1 MSRKVEEFKPITEGV
16 VKMYTCGPTVYNY
29 PHIGNYRTYVFE
41 DLLRRYL
48 EYKGYKVI
56 HVMNITDV
64 DDKTI
69 RDSQK
74 EGIPLKLFTS
84 RYETAFYEDLY
95 TLNIKFAHYYPHAT
109 ETIPEMVA
117 LIKKLI
123 EKGYAY
129 KGEDGSYYYSVKKFK
144 DYGKLAHI
152 DVSQLKPGARVSHDE
167 YEKQELAD
175 FALWKAWDEKDGP
188 VYWDTELGRGRPG
201 WHIECSAMSMKYLGN
216 HFDIH
221 CGGVDNIFPH
231 HENEIAQ
238 SEAATGEKFVN
249 YWLHSEHL
257 IVEGKKM
264 SKSLG
269 NFYTLRDLLNKG
281 YNPRAIR
288 YLLLS
293 THYREQLNF
302 TFDALKAATETIE
315 NIDIFIQRLLIKKEG
330 ADPGEIG
337 ITDIIE
343 KARKGF
349 EEGLDNDLQISQALP
364 HIFKFMNVINSKMR
378 EMKKNDYDKAL
389 EFMKRIN
396 EVLGVIKFELPQ
408 IPDEVKELMEKRR
421 LARQNKDW
429 ETSDKLRE
437 EIRKRGFE
445 VHDEKDNS
453 YVIKRLL

>member
-1 MSRKVEEFKPITEGV
+1 
-16 VKMYTCGPTVYNY
+16 MYTCGPTVYNY

-74 EGIPLKLFTS
+74 EGIPLKMFTS
-84 RYETAFYEDLY
+84 RYETAFYEDLH
-95 TLNIKFAHYYPHAT
+95 TLNIEFAHYYPHAT
-109 ETIPEMVA
+109 EHIPEMVA

-144 DYGKLAHI
+144 EYGKLSHM

-201 WHIECSAMSMKYLGN
+201 WHIECSAMSMKYLGP

-238 SEAATGEKFVN
+238 SEAATGETFVN
-249 YWLHSEHL
+249 YWIHSAHL

-269 NFYTLRDLLNKG
+269 NFYTLRDLLKMG
-281 YNPRAIR
+281 YHPRAIR

-302 TFDALKAATETIE
+302 TFDALRAATETIE
-315 NIDIFIQRLLIKKEG
+315 NIDMFIQRLLIRAKEAEDG
-330 ADPGEIG
+330 KTG
-337 ITDIIE
+337 IIEYAIE

-349 EEGLDNDLQISQALP
+349 EEGMDNDLQISLALP
-364 HIFKFMNVINSKMR
+364 HLFKFINTVNAKFNQL
-378 EMKKNDYDKAL
+378 KKGDIEDILGFLK
-389 EFMKRIN
+389 EIDR
-396 EVLGVIKFELPQ
+396 VLGVMKFELPH
-408 IPDEVKELMEKRR
+408 IPKDIEELVEERR
-421 LARQNKDW
+421 RARENKDW
-429 ETSDKLRE
+429 ETADKIRE
-437 EIRKRGFE
+437 EIRSKGFE
-445 VHDEKDNS
+445 VHDVKDKT
-453 YVIKRLL
+453 YILKRIL